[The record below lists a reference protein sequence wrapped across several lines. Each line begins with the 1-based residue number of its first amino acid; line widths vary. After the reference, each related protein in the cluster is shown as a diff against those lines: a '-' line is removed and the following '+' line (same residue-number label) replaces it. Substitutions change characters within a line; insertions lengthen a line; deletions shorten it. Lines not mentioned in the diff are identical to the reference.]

1 MFDLPEH
8 LSSLNA
14 LAPSPSSL
22 PVMDQSAEAAVW
34 DYLNTDELFRNF
46 GVQPSEMTTKPT
58 SPEEKKTS
66 PPADLKSFIEQF
78 ANENTGFGGD
88 FGGLGLN
95 YAASTPVAPAPT
107 PVGIS
112 TADVMPV
119 NAIAGTS
126 ASPWETSPEED
137 RPSGAKK
144 LKSLGAAAFE
154 IEEEYVMVITQR

>member
-14 LAPSPSSL
+14 LAPSPGSL

-46 GVQPSEMTTKPT
+46 GVQPSEMSHKPE
-58 SPEEKKTS
+58 SPIDEKKSS

-78 ANENTGFGGD
+78 ASENAGFGGD
-88 FGGLGLN
+88 FGGLGLT
-95 YAASTPVAPAPT
+95 YPGSTPAAPAPT
-107 PVGIS
+107 PVGVN
-112 TADVMPV
+112 TADVMPM
-119 NAIAGTS
+119 NATAGTS

-144 LKSLGAAAFE
+144 LKSMGAGAFE
-154 IEEEYVMVITQR
+154 IEEE